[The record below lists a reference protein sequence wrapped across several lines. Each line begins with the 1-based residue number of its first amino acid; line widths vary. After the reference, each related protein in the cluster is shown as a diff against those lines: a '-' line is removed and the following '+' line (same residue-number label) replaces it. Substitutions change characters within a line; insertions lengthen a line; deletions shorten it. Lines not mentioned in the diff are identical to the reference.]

1 MSRLLRRF
9 RHAAAGCMLAG
20 GVILGSALPA
30 AAEFP
35 FQSKEIAAVLN
46 AAASSVGIAGS
57 FQMGECG
64 EQVNATCSFT
74 GRSVGGVA
82 TGKIGRPSHEVTVI
96 FAPGQGSSSDAVIA
110 WGLLIAALSPDAEP
124 SARGEVLMRLAEP
137 VFKRRSER
145 ETTVLG
151 DVRYTMLFSDMVGV
165 WLIAESLAD

>member
-1 MSRLLRRF
+1 MLRFLRRVCN
-9 RHAAAGCMLAG
+9 AVAGCILAAGVTLE
-20 GVILGSALPA
+20 SALPA

-35 FQSKEIAAVLN
+35 LQSEDIAAVLN
-46 AAASSVGIAGS
+46 AAARSVGFAGS
-57 FQMGECG
+57 FQMGECV
-64 EQVNATCSFT
+64 EQLNATCSFT

-82 TGKIGRPSHEVTVI
+82 TGKIGSPSHEVTI
-96 FAPGQGSSSDAVIA
+96 LFAPGRRSSSDAVIA

-124 SARGEVLMRLAEP
+124 FARGEVLMRLAEP

-165 WLIAESLAD
+165 WPMAESLSD